1 MKIHIVKQGD
11 TLFELSKKYDVP
23 LQKIIEANPQISN
36 PDELSIGMKVKIP
49 TSAVPVEEG
58 IIYKHTVKQG
68 DSLWKLSKAWGLPLQ
83 ALVNANP
90 QLSDPN
96 VLNVGDVINIPGAA
110 NPGANNPSNTAAPNP
125 NLVSP
130 IQKKNTAP
138 IENVKPENIKP
149 ENIQPENIKPENVM
163 PENIKPIAEN
173 PKPENIKPIAENPK
187 PAPIVKPESIK
198 LESVKVE
205 NIKIIENVMPVVPQQ
220 VPQMEVKPIK
230 YEEPPCPPTP
240 HCPELVSPF
249 QFKVEQPPMPVAGQ
263 HPPYSPCGCSGHGT
277 HHHENLYSPYHFEN
291 ENVSSYYDFPPAW
304 PNEAA
309 MGEYPGLSNAPYQSP
324 QYMNPC
330 APVHPY
336 AHENLPYHHSHHT
349 HHTHSHHSH
358 HHPHGYPEAGNVM
371 PESYTPNAPFP
382 GSDNLPWGQA
392 QLSSNVAPL
401 YGANANVSPNA
412 SVSPGSILPNSSVS
426 PNVAYPYS
434 APYYEPH
441 HTYSPCGCSGHS
453 AVQPYTNAP
462 FAVQPYQAAMP
473 NVPVSPLGG
482 FGAPEQMHHEDWHK
496 GGSREDTAN
505 IQAADQV
512 EERTDSTG
520 QNTDTPQQA
529 QKDANISEV
538 RKGKP
543 ERSSE
548 AKNKKPTTRKKR
560 SRKRNPWIN
569 N

>member
-23 LQKIIEANPQISN
+23 LQKLIEANPQISN

-49 TSAVPVEEG
+49 ASAVPVEEG
-58 IIYKHTVKQG
+58 VIYKHTVKQG
-68 DSLWKLSKAWGLPLQ
+68 DSLWKLAKAWGLPLQ
-83 ALVNANP
+83 ALVDANP

-110 NPGANNPSNTAAPNP
+110 QSGTNNPSNNIAPNP
-125 NLVSP
+125 NQVSP
-130 IQKKNTAP
+130 IGKKNTAP

-149 ENIQPENIKPENVM
+149 ENIKPENI
-163 PENIKPIAEN
+163 
-173 PKPENIKPIAENPK
+173 KPENIKPIAENPK
-187 PAPIVKPESIK
+187 PAPIVMPESIK

-205 NIKIIENVMPVVPQQ
+205 NIQIVENVMPVPVIPPQ

-230 YEEPPCPPTP
+230 YEEPPCQPKP
-240 HCPELVSPF
+240 HYPELISPYQF
-249 QFKVEQPPMPVAGQ
+249 QVEQPPMLMAEQ
-263 HPPYSPCGCSGHGT
+263 ALPYPPCGCSGHGK
-277 HHHENLYSPYHFEN
+277 HHENLYSPYQFEN

-309 MGEYPGLSNAPYQSP
+309 MGEYPGLSNAPVYQSP

-336 AHENLPYHHSHHT
+336 AHENLPYHHHYHHQ
-349 HHTHSHHSH
+349 
-358 HHPHGYPEAGNVM
+358 PHVYPEAVNVM
-371 PESYTPNAPFP
+371 PESYAPNAPIS
-382 GSDNLPWGQA
+382 GSDNSPWGQA
-392 QLSSNVAPL
+392 QLSSNIAPISGANVAP
-401 YGANANVSPNA
+401 NT
-412 SVSPGSILPNSSVS
+412 SVSPSVT
-426 PNVAYPYS
+426 YPWS

-453 AVQPYTNAP
+453 AVHPYANAP
-462 FAVQPYQAAMP
+462 FPVQPYANAPYPMQPYQTAMP
-473 NVPVSPLGG
+473 NVPMSPLGA
-482 FGAPEQMHHEDWHK
+482 FGVPGHMHEDYK
-496 GGSREDTAN
+496 GGIREDTAN
-505 IQAADQV
+505 IQAADQA
-512 EERTDSTG
+512 EERTYSTSQG
-520 QNTDTPQQA
+520 TDTPQQA

-538 RKGKP
+538 REGKP
-543 ERSSE
+543 GRSTES
-548 AKNKKPTTRKKR
+548 KSKKPAGRKKH